1 MTETSAKVKHM
12 KKQAEEVMDDVAA
25 SPWMERIA
33 RFGYATKGVVY
44 IVVGGLATLA
54 AVGLGGEATDVRG
67 ALSEIER
74 KPFGKVALAT
84 VAFGLIGYVLWRW
97 VQAIADAD
105 NKGTKL
111 KGIALRI
118 GYFFSGAVYAGLAYS
133 AAKILFDVDEQDES
147 SSETQENWIARVLGM
162 PFGRT
167 LVILAGGFVIGFGLY
182 QIYKGLKAK
191 FRKRLKLGKM
201 GETKDTWATW
211 SGRIGYAA
219 RGVVFCIIGFFV
231 IQAALHFN
239 PDEAKG
245 LDEALQTLAQN
256 YYGAWAL
263 GVVAVGLIVYG
274 FYMLVEA
281 RYRRI
286 AES

>member
-1 MTETSAKVKHM
+1 
-12 KKQAEEVMDDVAA
+12 
-25 SPWMERIA
+25 
-33 RFGYATKGVVY
+33 
-44 IVVGGLATLA
+44 
-54 AVGLGGEATDVRG
+54 VRG
-67 ALSEIER
+67 ALQEIEK

-97 VQAIADAD
+97 IQAIADAD
-105 NKGTKL
+105 RKGTEM

-118 GYFFSGAVYAGLAYS
+118 SYFFSGVVYAGLAYT
-133 AAKILFDVDEQDES
+133 AAKILIDVDEPDS
-147 SSETQENWIARVLGM
+147 SSSDTQETWIARVM
-162 PFGRT
+162 TVPFGRT
-167 LVILAGGFVIGFGLY
+167 LVILTGSFVIGFGLY
-182 QIYKGLKAK
+182 QIYKGVRTK
-191 FRKRLKLGKM
+191 FRKRLKLKEM
-201 GETKDTWATW
+201 NETKDNWATW

-231 IQAALHFN
+231 IQAAVNFN

-245 LDEALQTLAQN
+245 LDEALQSLAEN

-263 GVVAVGLIVYG
+263 GIVAVGLIAYG

-286 AES
+286 AGS

>member
-1 MTETSAKVKHM
+1 MEKSKSSGKNI
-12 KKQAEEVMDDVAA
+12 KQQAEDVMDDVAT
-25 SPWMERIA
+25 SPWMERLA

-44 IVVGGLATLA
+44 IVVGALATLA
-54 AVGLGGEATDVRG
+54 AFGLGGETTDVRG
-67 ALSEIER
+67 AFREIEM

-111 KGIALRI
+111 KGIALRV
-118 GYFFSGAVYAGLAYS
+118 GYFFSGAVYAGLAYT
-133 AAKILFDVDEQDES
+133 AAKILFDVDEPDES
-147 SSETQENWIARVLGM
+147 SSETQENWIARVMGM

-167 LVILAGGFVIGFGLY
+167 LIILAGGFVIGFGIY

-201 GETKDTWATW
+201 NETKDTWATW

-219 RGVVFCIIGFFV
+219 RGVVFCIIGFYV
-231 IQAALHFN
+231 IQAALNFN

-245 LDEALQTLAQN
+245 LDEALATLAQN

-263 GVVAVGLIVYG
+263 GVVAIGLIAYG

-286 AES
+286 AGS

>member
-1 MTETSAKVKHM
+1 MARTGAKGKSMKEHADEVAET
-12 KKQAEEVMDDVAA
+12 VAD

-44 IVVGGLATLA
+44 IVVGALATLA
-54 AVGLGGEATDVRG
+54 AFGLGGEKTDVRG
-67 ALSEIER
+67 ALQEIETR
-74 KPFGKVALAT
+74 PFGKIALAT

-97 VQAIADAD
+97 VQAVADAD
-105 NKGTKL
+105 HKGTKL
-111 KGIALRI
+111 KGILLRV
-118 GYFFSGAVYAGLAYS
+118 GYFFSGAVYAGLAYT
-133 AAKILFDVDEQDES
+133 AAKILFDVDEPDTS
-147 SSETQENWIARVLGM
+147 SSDTQENWIARVMAM

-167 LVILAGGFVIGFGLY
+167 LIILAGGFVIGFGLY

-201 GETKDTWATW
+201 EETKETWATW
-211 SGRIGYAA
+211 SGRIGYSA
-219 RGVVFCIIGFFV
+219 RGVVFCIIGFFAV
-231 IQAALHFN
+231 QAALHFN
-239 PDEAKG
+239 PEEAQG
-245 LDEALQTLAQN
+245 LDEVFQTLAEN

-263 GVVAVGLIVYG
+263 GVVAVGLIAYG